1 MLLLLVGAGST
12 ANGEAWAAAV
22 CGGSFDDAGAAA
34 AGAPKMLA
42 AAAEPPPPPSPNASS
57 KLANPLSWT
66 GAAKPVDEFVGRAV
80 VDVGGLAKGSFEPK
94 SLKKLLPSLAAV

>member
-1 MLLLLVGAGST
+1 MAVG
-12 ANGEAWAAAV
+12 
-22 CGGSFDDAGAAA
+22 GGGGGFDDIGAAA
-34 AGAPKMLA
+34 AGAPKMFEEA
-42 AAAEPPPPPSPNASS
+42 AVAAPPAPPPSPKASS
-57 KLANPLSWT
+57 KLANPLSWV